1 VTNSTQAVLP
11 FDECAAHM
19 DIKVED
25 VENWI
30 VRVVSSEC
38 TYVPANRAAVTA
50 STRDLFFCAT
60 SVDLFEFPPSAFTAA
75 CSVLSQGHA
84 PAMRRQ
90 TRCLTVHLLVG
101 DVGAARVRVFV
112 KNRVVPLQ
120 STKLQL
126 SSTPNPCAAC
136 LTTHAKQ
143 SPVTRHTSHV
153 TRNACCVTKRI
164 IDASA

>member
-1 VTNSTQAVLP
+1 MTNSTQAVLP

-19 DIKVED
+19 HIKVED

-38 TYVPANRAAVTA
+38 TYVPANGAAVTA

-75 CSVLSQGHA
+75 CSVLSRGHA
-84 PAMRRQ
+84 TTMRRQ

-101 DVGAARVRVFV
+101 EVGAARVRVFV
-112 KNRVVPLQ
+112 
-120 STKLQL
+120 
-126 SSTPNPCAAC
+126 
-136 LTTHAKQ
+136 
-143 SPVTRHTSHV
+143 
-153 TRNACCVTKRI
+153 CV
-164 IDASA
+164 

>member
-38 TYVPANRAAVTA
+38 KYGPGPADRAAVTA
-50 STRDLFFCAT
+50 STRDLFFCA
-60 SVDLFEFPPSAFTAA
+60 SSINLFEFPPSAFTAA
-75 CSVLSQGHA
+75 CAMLSQGHA

-90 TRCLTVHLLVG
+90 TRRVAVHLLVG

-112 KNRVVPLQ
+112 
-120 STKLQL
+120 
-126 SSTPNPCAAC
+126 
-136 LTTHAKQ
+136 
-143 SPVTRHTSHV
+143 
-153 TRNACCVTKRI
+153 CV
-164 IDASA
+164 

>member
-1 VTNSTQAVLP
+1 MTNSTQAVLP

-19 DIKVED
+19 HIKVED

-38 TYVPANRAAVTA
+38 TYVPANGAAVTA

-75 CSVLSQGHA
+75 CAMLSRGHA
-84 PAMRRQ
+84 TTMRRQ
-90 TRCLTVHLLVG
+90 TRRLTVHLLVG

-112 KNRVVPLQ
+112 YV
-120 STKLQL
+120 
-126 SSTPNPCAAC
+126 
-136 LTTHAKQ
+136 
-143 SPVTRHTSHV
+143 
-153 TRNACCVTKRI
+153 
-164 IDASA
+164 